1 MRHFSTRKK
10 SYPGETT
17 MTHNQEAA
25 ALILQQLKRE
35 VRSQRLP
42 GAANQ
47 SAALAAAFKQVRL
60 TSWVNPHQPIA
71 WPRWPQSWG
80 PKAVALA
87 QKVIRRLLCWY
98 INPIVE
104 EQNQF
109 NAAVETALRAL
120 IEENTR
126 LRAEL
131 QVMAANQP
139 KQPN

>member
-1 MRHFSTRKK
+1 
-10 SYPGETT
+10 
-17 MTHNQEAA
+17 MTQNQEAA

-35 VRSQRLP
+35 VHSQRLP

-47 SAALAAAFKQVRL
+47 SAALAAAIKQVRL

-71 WPRWPQSWG
+71 WPHWPKGWW
-80 PKAVALA
+80 PKAIALT

-98 INPIVE
+98 INPIIE

-109 NAAVETALRAL
+109 NAAVEKTLGAL
-120 IEENTR
+120 IEENAR

-131 QVMAANQP
+131 QIDGKSA
-139 KQPN
+139 